1 MDGLP
6 CIGRG
11 IWLVRAELFSF
22 HFADTQLVFFLQ
34 SSTLLDEYGNG
45 IVDSKRMGQQ
55 YCKMVHIWNALS
67 RSSVIGAAVYINIS
81 V

>member
-1 MDGLP
+1 MLVLFNFLHICRFMDGLP

-45 IVDSKRMGQQ
+45 NCR
-55 YCKMVHIWNALS
+55 
-67 RSSVIGAAVYINIS
+67 
-81 V
+81 